1 MQRCMTLTKRTLADQ
16 NSIAG
21 IGTYDISGG
30 SVNKGMIGNFKSSI
44 TKAIDSGLAT
54 SFDVHV
60 MAGYKFLMNYYETGA
75 KIYMFGFSR
84 GAFTARFL
92 ARMINTIGL
101 LSRGNDE
108 MVAFAYSL
116 YQEYE
121 QAKQGDT
128 EEEKENK
135 WLKLRNFT
143 RTFCREDKIS
153 HPEDP
158 EVRYGPIKIYFLGIF
173 DCVRSVAVLETPFG
187 KASKPVSV
195 IGTAEHVRHA
205 VAVDEFRVKF
215 KPALLNQD
223 LAHTE
228 CSGDGHD
235 ENEGVTDEDVKEV
248 WFPGNHGDVGG
259 GWPAHK
265 LEKKNVRRG
274 FWQKFTVK
282 VRNFF
287 NTDKGPE
294 QATHTSQN
302 AYQMSDI
309 PLSWMIRELQL
320 IGIKEEAYAL
330 QWGKSLAIFK
340 KNFKIDE
347 ALKSSRH
354 NTMSFGRG
362 SGWLKVLMW
371 KFMGKR
377 ATLLTFP
384 PIF

>member
-1 MQRCMTLTKRTLADQ
+1 MIPMKRTLADQ
-16 NSIAG
+16 NPTAG

-30 SVNKGMIGNFKSSI
+30 SLNKGMIGNFQSTI
-44 TKAIDSGLAT
+44 TRAIDSGIAT
-54 SFDVHV
+54 SFDAHV
-60 MAGYKFLMNYYETGA
+60 MAGYKFLMNYYKTGA

-92 ARMINTIGL
+92 ARMINTVGL
-101 LSRGNDE
+101 LSKGNEE
-108 MVAFAYSL
+108 MIPFAYAL

-121 QAKQGDT
+121 QAKEGDT
-128 EEEKENK
+128 EAEKENK
-135 WLKLRNFT
+135 RLKLRNFT
-143 RTFCREDKIS
+143 FTFCRQDKIY
-153 HPEDP
+153 HHDHAD
-158 EVRYGPIKIYFLGIF
+158 VCYGPIKIYFLGIF

-187 KASKPVSV
+187 STPKPVSV
-195 IGTAEHVRHA
+195 VGTAEHVRHA

-223 LAHTE
+223 LAHSD
-228 CSGDGHD
+228 CHKDGHAND
-235 ENEGVTDEDVKEV
+235 ENITDEDVKEV

-265 LEKKNVRRG
+265 IEEKTEKRSYWNQFSIR
-274 FWQKFTVK
+274 

-287 NTDKGPE
+287 KSDKGPKV
-294 QATHTSQN
+294 ATHISQN

-309 PLSWMIRELQL
+309 PLSWMIRELEL
-320 IGIKEEAYAL
+320 IGIKEEAY
-330 QWGKSLAIFK
+330 SLKWARSLNTFK
-340 KNFKIDE
+340 KNFKVQE
-347 ALKSSRH
+347 ALQSSRH

-377 ATLLTFP
+377 ATLFTFP
-384 PIF
+384 LIF